1 MTMQAPP
8 AAPLPVKPSMAQL
21 WAQLDSKDRED
32 VLNRVA
38 KRVAEIFDQQLDSAI
53 KALGLQPA
61 PPARRLWYYYQKPLE
76 SWAESRAKY
85 PRLFDHMQRDFMR
98 LREREAKEP
107 GFVAAP

>member
-21 WAQLDSKDRED
+21 WAQLDNKDRED

-38 KRVAEIFDQQLDSAI
+38 KRVATIFDQQLDAAI

-61 PPARRLWYYYQKPLE
+61 PPARRLWYYYRKPLE
-76 SWAESRAKY
+76 SWSEARAKQ
-85 PRLFDHMQRDFMR
+85 PRLFLHMQADFMR
-98 LREREAKEP
+98 LREKEAH
-107 GFVAAP
+107 GDLVAAP